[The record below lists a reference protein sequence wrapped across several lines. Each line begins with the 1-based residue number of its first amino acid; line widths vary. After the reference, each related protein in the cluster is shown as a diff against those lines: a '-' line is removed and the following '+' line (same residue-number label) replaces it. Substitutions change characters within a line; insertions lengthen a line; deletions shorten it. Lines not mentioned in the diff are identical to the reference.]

1 MRHPGRAPSAAGG
14 TMVRDKPGLRVPPPP
29 ASATR
34 SAEWRQT
41 QRCRW
46 GCPRHAAGPA
56 QRKVT
61 LTWPRPSAPFP
72 TPPGSPC
79 SLLPSL
85 DHSRSHSHSEDHLR
99 PLLLSF
105 PDPWTWAQPHSAHLP
120 QAKAPDQVPA
130 AMPSPVRTMPT
141 STTTAPMPSLSS
153 PPLTFTYH
161 PPFKTTCPGKLKFK
175 KEHSTATLGT
185 ARRSLG
191 RQVTGGPSD
200 PAAPLL
206 GVCPREPRTPVH
218 TDTCPQW
225 LPAVASQRSQ
235 ARTHA
240 MTGRNRESMMLRE
253 ESPKAT
259 RDTAPFV

>member
-1 MRHPGRAPSAAGG
+1 MSGARPAAAKVCLSFPGSCSPRLAAVKGDGAAGSSPQTGGADMRHPGRAPSAAGG

-46 GCPRHAAGPA
+46 GCPQHAAGPA
-56 QRKVT
+56 QGKVT

-120 QAKAPDQVPA
+120 RAKAPDQVPA
-130 AMPSPVRTMPT
+130 AMPSPVRAMPT
-141 STTTAPMPSLSS
+141 STTTAPTPSLSS

-161 PPFKTTCPGKLKFK
+161 PPFKTTCTGKLKFK
-175 KEHSTATLGT
+175 NEHSTATLGN
-185 ARRSLG
+185 S
-191 RQVTGGPSD
+191 
-200 PAAPLL
+200 PAI
-206 GVCPREPRTPVH
+206 PREAGHRGTV
-218 TDTCPQW
+218 
-225 LPAVASQRSQ
+225 
-235 ARTHA
+235 
-240 MTGRNRESMMLRE
+240 
-253 ESPKAT
+253 
-259 RDTAPFV
+259 